1 MKDYQKRGLIAVA
14 MVLLGFATVVVL
26 NSLIADEFMKARIIG
41 FDAENDAYL
50 TSMQTIMW
58 VAFFVALGELFYRL
72 LHVLTI
78 EKSLQQSYLPD
89 DGYTIIELDDLPS
102 IAKKI
107 EKDAQTN
114 GTLASFIKKLLMQFQ
129 TSNSIEQT
137 LNMLN
142 AQLEMR
148 SSLIDLHYNMVR
160 YLSWFIPT
168 LGFIGTVVGI
178 ASALKYAG
186 DVNGQGA
193 TFVADLTAK
202 LAVAFDT
209 TLVALMM
216 SAVIVFLMHI
226 IQGREESDLVESGQY
241 CLDNFINR
249 LYIEQGE

>member
-1 MKDYQKRGLIAVA
+1 MKDYQKRGLIAVF
-14 MVLLGFATVVVL
+14 MVLLGFVTVFAL
-26 NSLIADEFMKARIIG
+26 NSLIEDDSMKARIIG
-41 FDAENDAYL
+41 FDMEKESYL
-50 TSMQTIMW
+50 TSIQTMMW
-58 VAFFVALGELFYRL
+58 VAFFIALGELFYRL
-72 LHVLTI
+72 LHVVTI

-107 EKDAQTN
+107 EKDAIVN

-142 AQLEMR
+142 AQIEMR
-148 SSLIDLHYNMVR
+148 SSLVDLHYNMVR
-160 YLSWFIPT
+160 YLSWLIPT

-178 ASALKYAG
+178 ADALAYAG
-186 DVNGQGA
+186 EVNGQGA
-193 TFVADLTAK
+193 TFVTDLTIK

-209 TLVALMM
+209 TLIALMM

-249 LYIEQGE
+249 LYIEQGK